1 MAFNWWKLLHL
12 VGLVGFLASHGVSM
26 FVLYRIRTVNLD
38 RSKIVELISFSGLTT
53 MPMYISL
60 GVLILGGVGAGL
72 TIHAFWQLW
81 LTVSIVIL
89 FVTVALMTS
98 IAAPYF
104 KQITAACEVRPSGVP
119 RKADEELGRPAAQ
132 PEEHDDQ
139 RHRRGRSALDPVS
152 DGAQALAVRAGGG
165 RATRVGADVARV
177 RSRPRPSDRSATR
190 GTDSRTS
197 PRPGSTPPCTPG
209 ACTWRSTGAVR
220 RPCP

>member
-12 VGLVGFLASHGVSM
+12 AGLVGFLASHGVSM
-26 FVLYRIRTVNLD
+26 FVLHRIRTVNLD

-60 GVLILGGVGAGL
+60 GVLLLGGIGAGL

-89 FVTVALMTS
+89 IVTVALMTS

-119 RKADEELGRPAAQ
+119 RKADEEL
-132 PEEHDDQ
+132 D
-139 RHRRGRSALDPVS
+139 ALLHSPKNTMINVI
-152 DGAQALAVRAGGG
+152 GAGGLLSILYLM
-165 RATRVGADVARV
+165 VLK
-177 RSRPRPSDRSATR
+177 P
-190 GTDSRTS
+190 
-197 PRPGSTPPCTPG
+197 
-209 ACTWRSTGAVR
+209 WQ
-220 RPCP
+220 

>member
-12 VGLVGFLASHGVSM
+12 VGLVGFLASHGVSI

-38 RSKIVELISFSGLTT
+38 RSKIVEPISFSGLTT

-89 FVTVALMTS
+89 IVTVALMIS

-119 RKADEELGRPAAQ
+119 RKADEEL
-132 PEEHDDQ
+132 D
-139 RHRRGRSALDPVS
+139 AL
-152 DGAQALAVRAGGG
+152 LH
-165 RATRVGADVARV
+165 
-177 RSRPRPSDRSATR
+177 
-190 GTDSRTS
+190 S
-197 PRPGSTPPCTPG
+197 PKNTMINVI
-209 ACTWRSTGAVR
+209 GAVGLLSILYLMVLK
-220 RPCP
+220 PWQ

>member
-12 VGLVGFLASHGVSM
+12 VGLVGFLASHGVSI

-89 FVTVALMTS
+89 IVTVALMIS

-119 RKADEELGRPAAQ
+119 RKADEEL
-132 PEEHDDQ
+132 D
-139 RHRRGRSALDPVS
+139 AL
-152 DGAQALAVRAGGG
+152 LH
-165 RATRVGADVARV
+165 
-177 RSRPRPSDRSATR
+177 
-190 GTDSRTS
+190 S
-197 PRPGSTPPCTPG
+197 PKNTMINVI
-209 ACTWRSTGAVR
+209 GAVGLLSILYLMVLK
-220 RPCP
+220 PWQ